1 MCILVTGANGQLGS
15 DVIRELELRH
25 IPCKG
30 VDMADFDICNF
41 EQTKEYVT
49 ACLPEAV
56 IHCAAY
62 TAVDKA
68 ETEKELCMSV
78 NADGTQNIAKV
89 CRELDCKLMYVSTDY
104 VFGNNGTR
112 MLQTDAPKTPLNV
125 YGESKLTGENAVIEN
140 VKKYFIVRTS
150 WVFGLR
156 GSNFVKTMYRLA
168 TDGNHPEIKV
178 VSDQVG
184 SPTYTGDLA
193 KLLCDMIVTEKYGVY
208 HATNEGYCSWADFAR
223 EIMYLA
229 GLSVKITDITS
240 EEYNAPAVRPKNS
253 RLSKA
258 SLDDGGFERLPS
270 WQNALQRYLQ
280 VL

>member
-1 MCILVTGANGQLGS
+1 MQILVTGANGQLGS

-41 EQTKEYVT
+41 EQAKEYISGY
-49 ACLPEAV
+49 APEAV

-68 ETEKELCMSV
+68 ETEQELCMKV
-78 NADGTQNIAKV
+78 NAEGTENIAKV
-89 CRELDCKLMYVSTDY
+89 CRELDCKLMYISTDY
-104 VFGNNGTR
+104 VFGNSGTR
-112 MLQTDAPKTPLNV
+112 VLQTDAPKIPLNI
-125 YGESKLTGENAVIEN
+125 YGESKLAGENAVIEN

-150 WVFGLR
+150 WVFGLH
-156 GSNFVKTMYRLA
+156 GNNFVKTMHRLA
-168 TDGNHPEIKV
+168 TDGNHPEINV
-178 VSDQVG
+178 VCDQVG

-193 KLLCDMIVTEKYGVY
+193 KLICDMIVTEKYGVY

-229 GLSVKITDITS
+229 GLSVKINDITT
-240 EEYNAPAVRPKNS
+240 EEYNAPAARPKNS
-253 RLSKA
+253 RLSKV
-258 SLDDGGFERLPS
+258 SLDDNGFERLPS

-280 VL
+280 SL